1 MHESPDSISHPD
13 ENVTL
18 TDSSVT
24 LVDPHA
30 TLRDEH
36 LSITRPATPRI
47 GAYRVIREL
56 GHGGMGTVY
65 LAERA
70 DAEYQQRVAIKV
82 VRGGV
87 DSETVRLRFLTERQI
102 LARLHHPN
110 IARILDGGTTEDGL
124 PYIVMEHI
132 EGQPIDEYC
141 DERKL
146 NTTQRVEL
154 FRAACTAVR
163 FAHQNLIVH
172 RDLKPSNLLITA
184 DGKPKLLDFGIAKL
198 LHTENFPQ
206 TLARTGTFVRLMT
219 PYYASPEQVR
229 ALPITTASDIYALGV
244 ILYELLTGHRPYQIK
259 VYSLSEIERA
269 ICEVEPEPPSDAVN
283 RIEKTF
289 GDDDKSISLTPELV
303 SQTREGKPD
312 RLRRRLTGDLDNIVM
327 MALRKE
333 PERRYSSVEELSR
346 DLKRHLL
353 GLPVNARKGTFVYR
367 STKFI
372 KRHKIGM
379 TLAAAIVVAVVGFGI
394 QTFVQSKRV
403 ARERDKAERVSAFLG
418 DLLKVSDPSE
428 ARGNNVTARDILD
441 RGAARIES
449 ELRDQPDVQATLRD
463 TIAQV
468 YESLGLYQHALTL
481 LQQSLQTRR
490 SLFGNEHAQVAESLM
505 HLASVQ
511 RALGQGDAAEASLRE
526 ALTIRRNL
534 NGKDHQSVAET
545 LTQLSLLMSER
556 RDYAAAEPLAR
567 DALTILRKAFGVEH
581 AEVAKGLRNLA
592 QITFQKNDVQGS
604 QTLFR
609 EALSMSRKTLGNE
622 SADTAQTL
630 NDFAMSFELVIAND
644 PEDKDLPEA
653 TAMMRE
659 ALAIRRKLFGE
670 NHPKVVESLHNLALL
685 MDSSNAG
692 YSVSVPYLKEA
703 LNAKR
708 RLYGDMHPDVS
719 ESMRL
724 LGAILG
730 AKAEYEESESL
741 LRQAVEIRRKL
752 YGSDHAHTGKALN
765 RLART
770 VYDRYGPAPAEPFL
784 REALNIQRK
793 ALSASDPELGI
804 TLIELGRV
812 VTETRRAREA
822 EILLREGTQIFAAS
836 EQKDSW
842 EHAEARNVLGG
853 CLLDLRRYDE
863 AEPLLAETWE
873 VIKDGGGVRR
883 MIMIE
888 AARSR
893 MVRLYQ
899 ALRKPDKVTQYGNY
913 VSANYTAHEF
923 SIYLSRTAHRP
934 IKVIRFSS

>member
-1 MHESPDSISHPD
+1 
-13 ENVTL
+13 
-18 TDSSVT
+18 
-24 LVDPHA
+24 
-30 TLRDEH
+30 
-36 LSITRPATPRI
+36 
-47 GAYRVIREL
+47 
-56 GHGGMGTVY
+56 
-65 LAERA
+65 
-70 DAEYQQRVAIKV
+70 
-82 VRGGV
+82 
-87 DSETVRLRFLTERQI
+87 
-102 LARLHHPN
+102 
-110 IARILDGGTTEDGL
+110 
-124 PYIVMEHI
+124 MEHI

-198 LHTENFPQ
+198 LNTENFPQ
-206 TLARTGTFVRLMT
+206 TVARTGTFVRLMT

-229 ALPITTASDIYALGV
+229 GLPITTASDIYALGV
-244 ILYELLTGHRPYQIK
+244 VLYELLTSHRPYQIK
-259 VYSLSEIERA
+259 DYSLSEIERA

-283 RIEKTF
+283 RVAETF
-289 GDDDKSISLTPELV
+289 SGDGNKAISLTPELV

-312 RLRRRLTGDLDNIVM
+312 RLRRRLAGDLDNIVM

-333 PERRYSSVEELSR
+333 PERRYSTVEELSR

-353 GLPVNARKGTFVYR
+353 GRPVHARKGTFVYR
-367 STKFI
+367 SSKFI

-379 TLAAAIVVAVVGFGI
+379 TLAAAIVVAVIGFGI
-394 QTFVQSKRV
+394 QTFVQTKRV
-403 ARERDKAERVSAFLG
+403 ARERDKAERVSAFLA

-428 ARGNNVTARDILD
+428 ARGNNITARDILD

-449 ELRDQPDVQATLRD
+449 ELRDQPEVQATLRD
-463 TIAQV
+463 TIGQV
-468 YESLGLYQHALTL
+468 YESLGLYQNALTL

-490 SLFGNEHAQVAESLM
+490 SLFGNNHAQVAESLV

-511 RALGQGDAAEASLRE
+511 RALGQSEAAEASLGE
-526 ALTIRRNL
+526 ALNIRRNL
-534 NGKDHQSVAET
+534 DGKDHQSVAET

-567 DALTILRKAFGVEH
+567 DALTILRKVYGAEH

-604 QTLFR
+604 HKLFR
-609 EALSMSRKTLGNE
+609 EALAMSRKTLGNE
-622 SADTAQTL
+622 HAETAQTL

-653 TAMMRE
+653 TSMMRE

-692 YSVSVPYLKEA
+692 YSVSLPYLKDA

-730 AKAEYEESESL
+730 AKSEYEESESL
-741 LRQAVEIRRKL
+741 LRQAVEIRRQL

-793 ALSASDPELGI
+793 VLSASDPELGI

-812 VTETRRAREA
+812 LTETRRAREA

-853 CLLDLRRYDE
+853 CLLELQKYDE
-863 AEPLLAETWE
+863 AEALLVETWQ

-888 AARSR
+888 AARAR

-899 ALRKPDKVTQYGNY
+899 ALRKPDKVAQYGSY
-913 VSANYTAHEF
+913 VSANYTAEEF
-923 SIYLSRTAHRP
+923 AIYLSRSAHRP
-934 IKVIRFSS
+934 IKK